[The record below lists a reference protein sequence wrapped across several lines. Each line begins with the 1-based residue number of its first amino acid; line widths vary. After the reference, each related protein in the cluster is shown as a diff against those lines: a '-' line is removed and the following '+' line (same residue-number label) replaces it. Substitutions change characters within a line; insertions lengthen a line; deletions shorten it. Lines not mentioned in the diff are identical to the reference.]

1 MMEDLMAFGA
11 WLLDLAVWSMF
22 WFFVF
27 RTIRWIFDMRAAVE
41 EAGELRE
48 EMVETLSKIMHGVKQ
63 EKHADVIYWFDEDS
77 DAFLAQGRTVDD
89 IREHLKQGWRDDI
102 FLINGTHVMAGPDYE
117 LKEAASVEEM
127 GQVFAIKMIDRMKAA
142 GKL

>member
-1 MMEDLMAFGA
+1 MEDLMAFGA

-27 RTIRWIFDMRAAVE
+27 RAIRWIFDMRAAVA

-48 EMVETLSKIMHGVKQ
+48 EMVETLGQIMHGVRQ
-63 EKHADVIYWFDEDS
+63 EKHADVVYWFDEDS
-77 DAFLAQGRTVDD
+77 DAFLAQGRTTEE
-89 IREHLKQGWRDDI
+89 IRAHLKQRWKDHI

-117 LKEAASVEEM
+117 LQEAADADKM
-127 GQVFAIKMIDRMKAA
+127 GQVFANKMIDRMKAQ
-142 GKL
+142 GRL

>member
-1 MMEDLMAFGA
+1 MEDLMAFGA

-27 RTIRWIFDMRAAVE
+27 RAIRWIFDMRAAVA

-48 EMVETLSKIMHGVKQ
+48 EMVETLGQIMHGVRQ
-63 EKHADVIYWFDEDS
+63 EKHADVVYWFDEDS
-77 DAFLAQGRTVDD
+77 DAFLAQGRTTDE
-89 IREHLKQGWRDDI
+89 IRAHLKQRWRDHI

-117 LKEAASVEEM
+117 LHEATDADKM
-127 GQVFAIKMIDRMKAA
+127 GQVFANKMIDRMKAQ
-142 GKL
+142 GRL

>member
-1 MMEDLMAFGA
+1 MEDLMAFGA
-11 WLLDLAVWSMF
+11 WLLDLAVWSLF

-27 RTIRWIFDMRAAVE
+27 RAIRWVIDLRAAVE

-48 EMVETLSKIMHGVKQ
+48 EMIETLSKIMHGVKQ
-63 EKHADVIYWFDEDS
+63 EKHKDVIYWFDEDS
-77 DAFLAQGRTVDD
+77 DQFLAQGRTVDE
-89 IREHLKQGWRDDI
+89 IREHLKQRWKDHI

-117 LKEAASVEEM
+117 LTEAANAEEM
-127 GQVFAIKMIDRMKAA
+127 SKSFANKIIDRMKAA